1 MVEYRDT
8 LDTYVSMVEYIEI
21 LLILCLYGG
30 VYRDTLDTY
39 VSMVEYIEILLIHM
53 SLWWSI

>member
-1 MVEYRDT
+1 
-8 LDTYVSMVEYIEI
+8 MVEYIEI

-30 VYRDTLDTY
+30 VCRDTLDTY